1 MSKIKL
7 ELRDKS
13 DVQLL
18 VFAKGH
24 VAAMNGNVNFP
35 TPNPLAIT
43 FSSTLT
49 AYETALTA
57 SEVADQAAK
66 TATSAKDD
74 KRVLLEAALNTRA
87 KAVEN
92 DSAGDETKM
101 LSSGFSLRAA
111 NDPIGPMTQPQNFR
125 ATSGDLTGEIDLQC
139 DAVRGAK
146 SYVVECRT
154 HGAAP
159 GAWAQV
165 KIITKSR
172 ATISGL
178 TPGQEYA
185 FRIRAVGTA
194 GEGPWSDEAVKMA
207 PA

>member
-7 ELRDKS
+7 ELRNKS
-13 DVQLL
+13 DSELL
-18 VFAKGH
+18 VFAKTH
-24 VAAMNGNVNFP
+24 VTAMNGNVYFP
-35 TPNPLAIT
+35 APNPLAIA
-43 FSSTLT
+43 FASTLT
-49 AYETALTA
+49 SYETALSASTA
-57 SEVADQAAK
+57 ATQAAQ

-74 KRVLLEAALNTRA
+74 KRALLEASLNIRA
-87 KAVEN
+87 KSVEN
-92 DSAGDETKM
+92 DSLGDETKI

-111 NDPIGPMTQPQNFR
+111 SDPIGPMAQPQNFR

-154 HGAAP
+154 HGATP
-159 GAWAQV
+159 GAWAQA
-165 KIITKSR
+165 KIVTKSR
-172 ATISGL
+172 TTVGGL